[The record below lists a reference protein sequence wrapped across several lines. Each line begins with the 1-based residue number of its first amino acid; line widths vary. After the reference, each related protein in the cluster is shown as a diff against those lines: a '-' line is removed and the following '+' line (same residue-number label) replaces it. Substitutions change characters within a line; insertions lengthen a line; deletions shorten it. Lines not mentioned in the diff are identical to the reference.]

1 MGAVPHLRPPDIFTG
16 YFTRFFYS
24 RVQFSERFAQV
35 GLEFEFIG
43 KKAVMFPVWFFLIL
57 IGIIGY
63 LLYLTRPNED
73 SLAMIS
79 RNSIRRFQ
87 RLIKG
92 RVQS

>member
-1 MGAVPHLRPPDIFTG
+1 
-16 YFTRFFYS
+16 
-24 RVQFSERFAQV
+24 
-35 GLEFEFIG
+35 
-43 KKAVMFPVWFFLIL
+43 MFPVWFFFIL

-79 RNSIRRFQ
+79 RNGIRKFQ